1 MNEYGF
7 DKRYRRILPLMLL
20 LGVFLITGCG
30 GPSAPEAPGVETP
43 SPESVATPET
53 PMAPETPE
61 METPETETPDE
72 LTEEELRRLFG
83 SGRSLEEL
91 YYEMV
96 VSGSGMEQAT
106 TRIHMKGE
114 RMRMEGEAMGQR
126 FIMIHLEDAFYTLD
140 PSTKTGMKMPR
151 TMEAEDDDD
160 EEESFTLDSITEGVD
175 ASTLRYVGKETVRGV
190 SCHIVESREIETGH
204 RVRMWL
210 HESYG
215 FPMKTETL
223 ADNGEV
229 QLLMEVTEFE
239 VGDVAEALFTIPEDY
254 QILDLGSLIPSGP

>member
-1 MNEYGF
+1 MNAYGLE
-7 DKRYRRILPLMLL
+7 KRFRRILPMLLL
-20 LGVFLITGCG
+20 LGVFLVTGCG
-30 GPSAPEAPGVETP
+30 GPGAPDAPAGETP
-43 SPESVATPET
+43 SPETVDTPET
-53 PMAPETPE
+53 PMTPE
-61 METPETETPDE
+61 SPERETPETETPEE
-72 LTEEELRRLFG
+72 LTEEELRQLFG

-96 VSGSGMEQAT
+96 VSGKGMEQAT

-140 PSTKTGMKMPR
+140 PSTKTGMKLPR
-151 TMEAEDDDD
+151 TLEADDDD
-160 EEESFTLDSITEGVD
+160 EEDAFTLESITEGVD

-210 HESYG
+210 HETHG
-215 FPMKTETL
+215 FPMKTETV

-239 VGDVAEALFTIPEDY
+239 VGNIAEALFVIPEDY